1 MNSIWDQAD
10 EQLMQWTVHVHFSKF
25 MHSIWDQA
33 DGPSP
38 KSWLHQFHREQVFT
52 GQWSQM
58 NRWRESDSYPQ
69 LTLFHWL
76 LCFPCHCGRQSVFPA
91 YPGALSC
98 KASSQRVSFWA
109 LFNLSA
115 FAFLRLSDEGTWS
128 PQSVRALR
136 RGVEW
141 WHEALVGQKA
151 QLPHATLG
159 ALRSVCWAPSAC
171 HLLWGMVAR
180 RRDNSTL
187 ASTVGTSVQLLLC
200 HSTYLV
206 HPIVIKVF
214 SQWIFQRMFGKSLT
228 YA

>member
-1 MNSIWDQAD
+1 MNEFLLLQR
-10 EQLMQWTVHVHFSKF
+10 TVHANSSKF
-25 MHSIWDQA
+25 MNSIWDQA
-33 DGPSP
+33 DGPSL

-52 GQWSQM
+52 GQWAQM

-69 LTLFHWL
+69 LTLFHRL
-76 LCFPCHCGRQSVFPA
+76 LCFLCHCVWQSVFPA

-115 FAFLRLSDEGTWS
+115 FAFRREPVPHKVSE
-128 PQSVRALR
+128 PRAE
-136 RGVEW
+136 GVEW

-151 QLPHATLG
+151 QLPQATLG
-159 ALRSVCWAPSAC
+159 ALRTVCWAPSTC

-187 ASTVGTSVQLLLC
+187 ASTAGTSAQLLLC
-200 HSTYLV
+200 HSTYLFRA
-206 HPIVIKVF
+206 IVIKC
-214 SQWIFQRMFGKSLT
+214 SLSEFFRECLGNLWFT
-228 YA
+228 HKWRDD